1 MVFSSTFFLCYFLP
15 AFLLLYFATPRK
27 YKNIVLLISSVL
39 FYAWGAPKF
48 IFVLIGTTILDFF
61 LVRMMS
67 ESSSERR
74 RKIFLGIS
82 VTMNLGLLVY
92 FKYSNFFI
100 QNFNGVLHK
109 LGVEGDIQWTSVVLP
124 IGISFYTFEAM
135 TYMID
140 VYRRVHAPLKNFW
153 DYQLYIILFPKL
165 IAGPIIRYHELAD
178 QITDRSER
186 DTTSEKLMGFYR
198 FCIGLA
204 KKVLI
209 ANTLALYA
217 DSVYGSK
224 ELGIDGILPEY
235 LAPGTL
241 WMAAV
246 AYTFQIY
253 FDFSGYCDMAI
264 GIGRMLGFRFP
275 ENFNNPYISESITE
289 FWRRW
294 HMTLGSWMRNYL
306 YIPLGGNKNG
316 TRRMYMNL
324 WIVFLLSGLWHGA
337 SWTFVLWGIWHGS
350 FLVAERLFI
359 RKITDKLGRIFR
371 VAFTFFIVLI
381 GWVAFR
387 APSVAHLKGYIKGM
401 FFLTNGTQQID
412 YDAQFTAIL
421 AIAIFFSFF
430 CLPKIGERI
439 QNTVYNGS
447 LTEGKHTAFTAG
459 AVVLFIIA
467 LSYVTSS
474 GYNPFIYF
482 QF

>member
-1 MVFSSTFFLCYFLP
+1 
-15 AFLLLYFATPRK
+15 
-27 YKNIVLLISSVL
+27 
-39 FYAWGAPKF
+39 
-48 IFVLIGTTILDFF
+48 
-61 LVRMMS
+61 
-67 ESSSERR
+67 
-74 RKIFLGIS
+74 
-82 VTMNLGLLVY
+82 
-92 FKYSNFFI
+92 
-100 QNFNGVLHK
+100 
-109 LGVEGDIQWTSVVLP
+109 
-124 IGISFYTFEAM
+124 
-135 TYMID
+135 
-140 VYRRVHAPLKNFW
+140 
-153 DYQLYIILFPKL
+153 
-165 IAGPIIRYHELAD
+165 
-178 QITDRSER
+178 
-186 DTTSEKLMGFYR
+186 
-198 FCIGLA
+198 
-204 KKVLI
+204 
-209 ANTLALYA
+209 
-217 DSVYGSK
+217 
-224 ELGIDGILPEY
+224 
-235 LAPGTL
+235 
-241 WMAAV
+241 
-246 AYTFQIY
+246 
-253 FDFSGYCDMAI
+253 
-264 GIGRMLGFRFP
+264 
-275 ENFNNPYISESITE
+275 
-289 FWRRW
+289 
-294 HMTLGSWMRNYL
+294 
-306 YIPLGGNKNG
+306 
-316 TRRMYMNL
+316 MYMNL